1 MKKDKNQNSKLENLH
16 EEVFGMMSTNAYF
29 FGDDSVYKDK
39 IISLGE
45 SGEQLFKS
53 LIYSGI
59 SKTVIQRLL
68 DSLLYVKETES
79 EFYEDK
85 DWVYSVLNKIISDK
99 EFAQSFGFSP
109 DILKKFNKSNAFH
122 DAFPG
127 LVADER

>member
-68 DSLLYVKETES
+68 DALLHVDETEP
-79 EFYEDK
+79 EFFENQ
-85 DWVYSVLNKIISDK
+85 DWVFSLLNKIIYDK
-99 EFAQSFGFSP
+99 EWAENFGFSE
-109 DILKKFNKSNAFH
+109 DVIRKLNKSNAFH
-122 DAFPG
+122 
-127 LVADER
+127 